1 MTKPPCK
8 VDGVECDKRYVG
20 CHADCEAYHEWLAVH
35 ERETEMREAYRNR
48 EADVCAFAR
57 DTTHRIT
64 KRINSRK
71 KVGQR

>member
-8 VDGVECDKRYVG
+8 VDGVNCPKRYVG
-20 CHADCEAYHEWLAVH
+20 CHTDCETWHEWLAVH
-35 ERETEMREAYRNR
+35 AEEKEMREAYRNR
-48 EADVCAFAR
+48 EADACAFAR